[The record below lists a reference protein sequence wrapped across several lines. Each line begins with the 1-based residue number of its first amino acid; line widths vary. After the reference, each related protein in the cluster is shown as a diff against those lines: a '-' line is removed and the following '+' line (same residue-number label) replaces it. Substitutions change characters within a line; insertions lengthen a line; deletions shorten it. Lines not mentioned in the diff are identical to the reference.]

1 MILREE
7 ALSQDHMKICRL
19 VILLTLTGFATACVT
34 IDTVKIPKESVPNS
48 KEEAAYLMGTLAVK
62 TEGDDYAPNGLYSL
76 KFRSVGGSESGALN
90 FSQTDL
96 NHTPIAYKTSDSKG
110 GIFVASLRPGD
121 YEFHNVHFIY
131 PGPLVHY
138 TFSAKRD
145 FSIPFT
151 LKSGRVLYVGELTAT
166 GVWGKNA
173 LQYVPIGGYFARSN
187 QIWRDK
193 QLIEAA
199 HPEIK
204 GLSIDILPIEKE
216 APPFVIAK

>member
-1 MILREE
+1 
-7 ALSQDHMKICRL
+7 MKICRL
-19 VILLTLTGFATACVT
+19 IILSIFVGLVTSCVT
-34 IDTVKIPKESVPNS
+34 IETVKIPKGSVPNS

-76 KFRSVGGSESGALN
+76 KFRAVGGSESGALN
-90 FSQTDL
+90 FSQSDF
-96 NHTPIAYKTSDSKG
+96 NHTPIAYKTPNSKG
-110 GIFVASLRPGD
+110 GTFVASLRPGD
-121 YEFHNVHFIY
+121 YEFHNVNFNY
-131 PGPLVHY
+131 PGPLAHH
-138 TFSAKRD
+138 TFWAKRD

-173 LQYVPIGGYFARSN
+173 LQYVPIGGYFAHSN

-199 HPEIK
+199 HPEII
-204 GLSIDILPIEKE
+204 GLPVDILPVEKE